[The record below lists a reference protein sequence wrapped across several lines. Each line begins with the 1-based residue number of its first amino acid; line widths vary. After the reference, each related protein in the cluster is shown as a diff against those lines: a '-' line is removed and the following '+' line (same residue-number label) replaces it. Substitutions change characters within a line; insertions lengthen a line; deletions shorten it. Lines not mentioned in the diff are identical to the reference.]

1 MSNLDPGQGSELQQI
16 IETIQQ
22 ELRNAYDTPFTP
34 RALDNLKDK
43 LSEYSALL
51 VTEAVKVA
59 KRHQSEAVSSTHVE
73 HASEYLISSTS
84 RRFYRHMG
92 ALGGVFLGMAG
103 SNSLSMFSTNQFTP
117 NGVAL
122 TVIATLL
129 GGVLTTVHMVK
140 D

>member
-16 IETIQQ
+16 IETIEQ

-51 VTEAVKVA
+51 VTEAV
-59 KRHQSEAVSSTHVE
+59 SSTHVE
-73 HASEYLISSTS
+73 HAREYLISSTS

-103 SNSLSMFSTNQFTP
+103 SNFASMFSSNQFTP

-129 GGVLTTVHMVK
+129 GGVLTTVHIVK